1 MKILFLG
8 LFFLLNFSVWARAQ
22 HSTQLPARQQLAF
35 LQDSLKRLGDSIVN
49 GRGEV
54 ARQEANVKFIK
65 TLVTALKVQN
75 SFLFGFDSV
84 KTISILNAPDNRF
97 RIFSWHIRNMDGS
110 YRFYGA
116 IQMNTGGPL
125 KLYPLEDYSPFFTNP
140 QDSVTDNKKWYGA
153 QYYGR
158 IIRVEAQNSY
168 YVLLGW
174 KGNTPISTKK
184 VIETLSFK
192 NDNVQLG
199 AAVFDEK
206 GKVHKR
212 MVFEYSR
219 EASMLLQYVPSQNL
233 IVFDHLAPPD
243 KKSANKFSTYG
254 PDLSYDGFRLK
265 NGRWD
270 YVENL
275 DMRNVPSEKDAD
287 YLDPKKDSEGP
298 PPTYAKPKTNN
309 Y

>member
-1 MKILFLG
+1 MKKLLLG
-8 LFFLLNFSVWARAQ
+8 LFFLLNFSVLARAQ
-22 HSTQLPARQQLAF
+22 HSTQLPAHQQLTF

-65 TLVTALKVQN
+65 TLVSALKVQN

-140 QDSVTDNKKWYGA
+140 QDSVTDNKKWFGA
-153 QYYGR
+153 QYYK
-158 IIRVEAQNSY
+158 IIPVYASQPY

-174 KGNTPISTKK
+174 KGNTPVSTKR
-184 VIETLSFK
+184 VIDAISFK

-199 AAVFDEK
+199 AGVFDEK
-206 GKVHKR
+206 GKTHKR
-212 MVFEYSR
+212 VVFEYAR
-219 EASMLLQYVPSQNL
+219 DASMLLNYVPSQYL
-233 IVFDHLAPPD
+233 IVFDHLVPPD

-254 PDLSYDGFRLK
+254 PDLSYDGFKLK
-265 NGRWD
+265 NGRWE

-275 DMRNVPSEKDAD
+275 DMRNIPSEKDAS
-287 YLDPKKDSEGP
+287 YLDPKKDSDGP
-298 PPTYAKPKTNN
+298 PPTYAKPKINN
-309 Y
+309 